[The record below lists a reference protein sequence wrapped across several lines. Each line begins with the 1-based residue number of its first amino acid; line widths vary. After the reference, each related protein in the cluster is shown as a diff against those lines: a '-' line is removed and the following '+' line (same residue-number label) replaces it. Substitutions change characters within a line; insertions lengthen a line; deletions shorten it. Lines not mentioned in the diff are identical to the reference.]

1 MISNVKTK
9 GVWKQEEA
17 VAYPVLPLS
26 LPTMFI

>member
-9 GVWKQEEA
+9 GVQKQEEA

-26 LPTMFI
+26 LPMFI